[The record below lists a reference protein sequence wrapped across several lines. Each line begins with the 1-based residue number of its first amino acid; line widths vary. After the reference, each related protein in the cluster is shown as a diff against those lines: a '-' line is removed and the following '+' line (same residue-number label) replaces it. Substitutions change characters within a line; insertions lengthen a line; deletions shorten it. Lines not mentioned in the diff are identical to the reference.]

1 MTGLCGFVSSLCTAS
16 AHHISSVSTASN
28 IRYTPSFHTQDPKV
42 VSLNHDSYGFTY
54 DKVVGTYCSWS
65 VTYSVG
71 SIVFKYLPL
80 VALYSDFI
88 VRLYLNAQSMR
99 TAGYWMMPWVM
110 QSIDTRIVNRSNALS
125 GWRYGRNLVYREY
138 SQAPNVLVAMF
149 VSAVF
154 PIVGALLY
162 FSLTRCESRSDI
174 FLLYSDSLFCLVL
187 SCSVLF
193 GLHSTT
199 N

>member
-1 MTGLCGFVSSLCTAS
+1 MCFNCVLFSAMTGLCGFVSSLCTAS

-80 VALYSDFI
+80 VALYSDFTCETVPKCSI
-88 VRLYLNAQSMR
+88 NAHCR
-99 TAGYWMMPWVM
+99 ILDDALGY
-110 QSIDTRIVNRSNALS
+110 
-125 GWRYGRNLVYREY
+125 
-138 SQAPNVLVAMF
+138 
-149 VSAVF
+149 AV
-154 PIVGALLY
+154 
-162 FSLTRCESRSDI
+162 
-174 FLLYSDSLFCLVL
+174 
-187 SCSVLF
+187 
-193 GLHSTT
+193 H
-199 N
+199 